1 MISENNKYV
10 QLIFD
15 EKKKK
20 NAPRPQGI
28 CTLASIHVIQ
38 PFNKY
43 LAHFFYLFFDNFH
56 R

>member
-15 EKKKK
+15 EKKK